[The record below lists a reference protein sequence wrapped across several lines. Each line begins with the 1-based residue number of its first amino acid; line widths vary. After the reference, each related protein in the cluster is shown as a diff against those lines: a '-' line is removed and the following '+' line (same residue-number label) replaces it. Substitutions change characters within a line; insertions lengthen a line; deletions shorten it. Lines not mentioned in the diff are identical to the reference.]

1 MRRVPGLAVAAA
13 MVGGV
18 VASLVLARTADG
30 AGDGNRGHVPGDSV
44 VVALDD
50 GLRGHFPGAQPAPV
64 ASLNDAERGHMPGS
78 VDRPD
83 LLLGPAAAVTAQET
97 LGFEDCIGLVC
108 FRDG

>member
-1 MRRVPGLAVAAA
+1 MRSVRGLAVAAAAA

-18 VASLVLARTADG
+18 VASRVLARTADA
-30 AGDGNRGHVPGDSV
+30 AGDGNPA

-50 GLRGHFPGAQPAPV
+50 GLRGQLPGAQPAPV
-64 ASLNDAERGHMPGS
+64 ASFSDAERGFVPGS
-78 VDRPD
+78 VYRPD

-97 LGFEDCIGLVC
+97 RAFDDCVGLAC